1 MSASAIVN
9 VYGSLADLVVTM
21 ADGVTPYA
29 YDLDELPESI
39 TTAQLP
45 CRLLLPV
52 ATMPG
57 EGREGM
63 HIAIGTAMSINW
75 QITDLMLWQPSEQG
89 LGLREFAP
97 KLVEYS
103 GKYLD
108 GMRAWGKC
116 PTSNTTLQSVS
127 ITPGEYEWPRGSGR
141 YYAGVLCL
149 LQVLEVVSG

>member
-1 MSASAIVN
+1 MSASAITN
-9 VYGSLADLVVTM
+9 IYASLADLNISMT
-21 ADGVTPYA
+21 DGTRPYA
-29 YDLDELPESI
+29 YDLDELPESV

-57 EGREGM
+57 EGREGT

-108 GMRAWGKC
+108 GMRTWGKC
-116 PTSNTTLQSVS
+116 PSANSTLQSVS

-141 YYAGVLCL
+141 FYSGVLCV
-149 LQVLEVVSG
+149 LQILEVVSG